1 MLGCWCKGRSSV
13 PVKVGCIVLVTV
25 LVSVLHLFGAHQC
38 KGNWKMH
45 SWKLGKLFGWLTE
58 LDGYIST
65 AGFALFGLRVSVTE
79 FGISERLCQAKW
91 LEALLLPNRGR
102 VPGLGWNYLAIW

>member
-45 SWKLGKLFGWLTE
+45 SWKLGKRFRWLTE
-58 LDGYIST
+58 LDDYIST
-65 AGFALFGLRVSVTE
+65 AGFALFGLSVSVTE
-79 FGISERLCQAKW
+79 
-91 LEALLLPNRGR
+91 P
-102 VPGLGWNYLAIW
+102 Y